1 MMTLIRAKDQQLEE
15 ALDQLNKMKIVQQKL
30 IEESKQITDQADD
43 YADRMRALLHAKE
56 QDVDIVVRQ
65 LEQLKMGE
73 VLIVYNT
80 FEHLYTKV
88 SIYSGMNQIWARNY
102 NASLNL
108 SKT

>member
-15 ALDQLNKMKIVQQKL
+15 ALDQLNKMKLVQQKL

-43 YADRMRALLHAKE
+43 YADRMRVLLHSKE

-73 VLIVYNT
+73 VLIILSTFTLVNVY
-80 FEHLYTKV
+80 V
-88 SIYSGMNQIWARNY
+88 D
-102 NASLNL
+102 SLVFTRIAGT
-108 SKT
+108 S